1 MSVPVQG
8 PASSPDNGLPYAIAA
23 YLMWGL
29 LPLYLKLVHTV
40 PALEFVGWRILFT
53 LPVCL
58 LIVAARRQGADLR
71 AALSSPKVLAL
82 LLLSALLIG
91 TNWLTYILAV
101 QSGHV
106 LATSLGYYINPLVNV
121 LAGTV
126 FLGERL
132 GRLQW
137 LAVALAAAGVAVL
150 AWGAAETLGISL
162 TLAVSFAGYGLV
174 RKLAPVGS
182 LPGLT
187 IESALLALPAAG
199 LVAWQAMEHGGTS
212 MGQSIGLDALI
223 ALSGVVT
230 AVPLLLF
237 ATAARRMDYSTLG
250 FCQYIAPTIVFL
262 LALFVFREPLKPVQL
277 VSFALIW
284 AAVALFSRDLWVRS
298 RASKG

>member
-1 MSVPVQG
+1 MHGS
-8 PASSPDNGLPYAIAA
+8 ASGPDNGLPYAIAA

-29 LPLYLKLVHTV
+29 LPLYLDLVHMV
-40 PALEFVGWRILFT
+40 PPFEFVGWRILFT
-53 LPVCL
+53 LPVCIA
-58 LIVAARRQGADLR
+58 IVMARRQGAALR
-71 AALSSPKVLAL
+71 AAAFSPKL
-82 LLLSALLIG
+82 LGLLFLSALLIG
-91 TNWLTYILAV
+91 TNWLTYIVAV

-137 LAVALAAAGVAVL
+137 AAVGLAAAGVAAL
-150 AWGAAETLGISL
+150 AGGAMETLGISL
-162 TLAVSFAGYGLV
+162 ALALSFAGYGLV

-199 LVAWQAMEHGGTS
+199 LIAWQAMEHGGTS
-212 MGQSIGLDALI
+212 LGQNSGLDALV

-250 FCQYIAPTIVFL
+250 FCQYIAPTIVLL
-262 LALFVFREPLKPVQL
+262 LALFVFREPLKPAQL
-277 VSFALIW
+277 ASFALIW
-284 AAVALFSRDLWVRS
+284 AAVALFSWDLWARS
-298 RASKG
+298 RASKR